1 MPKLTKREKIL
12 IFVVGIVL
20 MSYVTVQFGVTPLFD
35 RLDTGREELALLTAE
50 RNAYEASL
58 AREASLREGNESAR
72 RDYADLKETYPA
84 FTANE
89 HIDFMLTNLCVRHTL
104 RPISLRIQEP
114 ANVAAVTITRPAQ
127 ETEETDEWGTAES
140 AESANS
146 GEASVEAFVFTKV
159 RAAMTLNGTYSSLG
173 DLITTVESMAHIRI
187 TTFQFSPQGGGDRS
201 TPNIAVTFEVTLFN
215 DVLKDLL

>member
-72 RDYADLKETYPA
+72 RDYADLKATYPA

-89 HIDFMLTNLCVRHTL
+89 NIDFMLTNLCVRHGL

-114 ANVAAVTITRPAQ
+114 ANVAAVTITRPVQ
-127 ETEETDEWGTAES
+127 ETEETDEWGVAEYEEYE
-140 AESANS
+140 ESN
-146 GEASVEAFVFTKV
+146 VEEFVFTKV
-159 RAAMTLNGTYSSLG
+159 GATMTLNGSYSSLG
-173 DLITTVESMAHIRI
+173 DMITTVESMDHIRI
-187 TTFQFSPQGGGDRS
+187 TTFRYMTHAGGDRD